1 MRGNVVF
8 AKNQLKSFNQS
19 KCEESEVNDDQ
30 SKNEK
35 KDDDEES

>member
-1 MRGNVVF
+1 MGGNDVF
-8 AKNQLKSFNQS
+8 AKKSIKIIQS
-19 KCEESEVNDDQ
+19 KCEENEVNDDQ